1 MKRMLI
7 IEDDAIVGQIYRHK
21 FQVEGFQVE
30 LAGDGELGVAAALR
44 SKPDVVILDLMLPKL
59 NGVEVL
65 KKLRAEP
72 TTRDLPVIVLS
83 NAYMSNLVQEAWK
96 AGANYC
102 MIKASCTPRQ
112 LVDIVNKT
120 IGATPQT
127 TPAPPVI
134 PPPEPAP
141 VPSHDT
147 VASRVP
153 ASQAPAP
160 GAATSETGRL
170 LGPSQDD
177 AAFQAE
183 LRQTFLAG
191 APADLAQMRTLLQ
204 TFIKTEG
211 DTARLPKLFTLYRK
225 VHSLTSNS
233 GVAGIGS
240 IAKMSSALEALLKEL
255 YEKPKN
261 LNASTLR
268 TLAHTIDFLAQ
279 LLQHSSTQELDNL
292 PTPNL
297 LVVDDE
303 AISRRAV
310 IYALE
315 KAHLKCISVE
325 DSNVAL
331 KMLSENQ
338 FDLIFLDVDM
348 PGMNGFELCTK
359 LRALPTHAKTPVIF
373 VTGLTDFESRA
384 RSTLSGGNDLIAKPF
399 LFMELAV
406 KALSYVL
413 KGQLGIGRP

>member
-1 MKRMLI
+1 MKKMLI
-7 IEDDAIVGQIYRHK
+7 IEDDQIVGNIYLRK

-30 LAGDGELGVAAALR
+30 LALDGEAGLAATLKSR
-44 SKPDVVILDLMLPKL
+44 PDVVILDLMLPRL

-72 TTRDLPVIVLS
+72 TTRDLPVVVLS
-83 NAYMSNLVQEAWK
+83 NAYMSNLVQEAWR

-102 MIKASCTPRQ
+102 VIKANCTPRQ
-112 LVDIVNKT
+112 LVEIVNKT
-120 IGATPQT
+120 MGAVPAAP
-127 TPAPPVI
+127 PAPTAT
-134 PPPEPAP
+134 PPPETAPAA
-141 VPSHDT
+141 S
-147 VASRVP
+147 VASAR
-153 ASQAPAP
+153 
-160 GAATSETGRL
+160 AATSDTTARFL
-170 LGPSQDD
+170 IPSQDD

-183 LRQTFLAG
+183 LRQTFLAS
-191 APADLAQMRTLLQ
+191 APADIAQMRALLQ
-204 TFIKTEG
+204 SFIKTEG

-233 GVAGIGS
+233 AVAAVAGV
-240 IAKMSSALEALLKEL
+240 AKMSSALEALLKEL
-255 YEKPKN
+255 YDKPKN

-268 TLAHTIDFLAQ
+268 TLAHTIDFLSV
-279 LLQHSSTQELDNL
+279 LLGHRSTQDPENL
-292 PTPNL
+292 PPPNI

-325 DSNVAL
+325 DPNVAL
-331 KMLSENQ
+331 NMLTENQ
-338 FDLIFLDVDM
+338 FNLIFLDVDM

-359 LRALPTHAKTPVIF
+359 LRALPAHAKTPVVF

-413 KGQLGIGRP
+413 KGQLGIGRV